1 MLLVCEQELTG
12 LIAQQGDFI
21 VRDDTFAIEA
31 EYTVEIVA
39 ASHAVVSL
47 GNMLV
52 KIGSF
57 PVEGNVLLVPRTFY
71 REAIFFA
78 IRLIQF

>member
-1 MLLVCEQELTG
+1 MG

-21 VRDDTFAIEA
+21 VRDYSFALEA
-31 EYTVEIVA
+31 EFTVELLA

-52 KIGSF
+52 KTGSF
-57 PVEGNVLLVPRTFY
+57 PVEGNVLLVPRAFY
-71 REAIFFA
+71 REAVFFA
-78 IRLIQF
+78 IRLILF

>member
-21 VRDDTFAIEA
+21 VRDDTFAVEA

-52 KIGSF
+52 KTGSF
-57 PVEGNVLLVPRTFY
+57 PVEGDVSLVPRAFY
-71 REAIFFA
+71 FSFRY
-78 IRLIQF
+78 LKTS